1 MDQNARIKLENTA
14 QQKGLMRYEGAGSE
28 RSDNS
33 NQINSYS
40 KKAES
45 RRDNSRPVEAF
56 KNVRYHIRAAA
67 QVLDWN
73 NIRAAVVFCLAI
85 ISFIA
90 VYFDTGFKP
99 VAQGWGFFLVSLALA
114 APAAVLGFSSFFGLI
129 AYFAFIPSVSK
140 ASTIFSKAHAAR
152 MVHPFLSALT
162 LGLISLYFYTASQVA
177 FWGVVITGALYSIQT
192 LFLAANALQEP
203 ESGEYKGLR
212 GIVFLI
218 LSLIVGGELIT
229 YASGA
234 RPIPAWKLESLPSDV
249 WIVDVRTKPE
259 FHWNRFNAA
268 ENYPW
273 GKGLKE
279 AAANK
284 PKDRPVLV
292 TCFSGHR
299 SPSSAA
305 MLKRMGFNNVYNLNW
320 GIIYSIMTQ
329 GPQDQTSP
337 FGLTRAGR
345 DPHRRGE
352 DLTAITRGH
361 VTLILLMLIFAPLL
375 NSYLSIEVSSKS
387 LIAGTILGIL
397 GLAIGVASKI
407 SLGRNFRV
415 YAAPRRSGSLV
426 TTGVYSKV
434 RHPMYTGVV
443 IGLAGYI
450 LAWGAYQLWPLWIA
464 CAALYA
470 IKGIKEDKILEAKFP
485 EYKRYKNDTTR
496 FVPYLF

>member
-1 MDQNARIKLENTA
+1 MKDTT
-14 QQKGLMRYEGAGSE
+14 QQKGLMGYEGAGSQ
-28 RSDNS
+28 RSDYS
-33 NQINSYS
+33 NQINSFS

-45 RRDNSRPVEAF
+45 RLDNTRPVEAM
-56 KNVRYHIRAAA
+56 KNIRYSIGAAA

-73 NIRAAVVFCLAI
+73 NIRAAVVFCVAI

-90 VYFDTGFKP
+90 VYFDNGFKP
-99 VAQGWGFFLVSLALA
+99 VAQGWTFFLISLILA

-140 ASTIFSKAHAAR
+140 ASTIFSQAHAAR

-162 LGLISLYFYTASQVA
+162 LGLVSLYFYTASHMA
-177 FWGVVITGALYSIQT
+177 FWGALITGALYSIQT
-192 LFLAANALQEP
+192 IFLVANALQEP
-203 ESGEYKGLR
+203 EVVEYKGLR
-212 GIVFLI
+212 GILFLT

-259 FHWNRFNAA
+259 FHWNRFNGA

-273 GKGLKE
+273 GRGLKK
-279 AAANK
+279 AAAGK
-284 PKDRPVLV
+284 PKSRPVLV

-305 MLKRMGFNNVYNLNW
+305 MLRRMGFTNVYNLNW
-320 GIIYSIMTQ
+320 GIIYSMMTQ

-337 FGLTRAGR
+337 FGLTRAVR

-352 DLTAITRGH
+352 DLTAITRAH
-361 VTLILLMLIFAPLL
+361 VTLIFLILLLAPLL
-375 NSYLSIEVSSKS
+375 NSYLSIEVSNKG
-387 LIAGTILGIL
+387 LIAGSILGIL
-397 GLAIGVASKI
+397 GLAIGIASKI

-426 TTGVYSKV
+426 TTGIYSKV

-450 LAWGAYQLWPLWIA
+450 LAWGAYHVWPLWIA
-464 CAALYA
+464 CAILYT

-485 EYKRYKNDTTR
+485 EYKPYKNNTNR